1 VNDDLAELHVYA
13 GPDNPLEAAAIS
25 WLVTNDKEP
34 QRVEW
39 CDGRQQWQWWREWC
53 DVTRHTLPDA
63 LYRYLRPSPGQKYSY
78 SYSWCAFLSYQE
90 AIAAFVA
97 AYAAW
102 LRLSGGVNE
111 PGKGV

>member
-25 WLVTNDKEP
+25 WLVDHAKEP
-34 QRVEW
+34 QELGLEEGAVVAWAWWR
-39 CDGRQQWQWWREWC
+39 QWQAH
-53 DVTRHTLPDA
+53 TRHTLPEC
-63 LYRYLRPSPGQKYSY
+63 LYGHLPAYHPRYSCTWYS
-78 SYSWCAFLSYQE
+78 SYQE

-102 LRLSGGVNE
+102 QASGGENE
-111 PGKGV
+111 PGEPVVP

>member
-1 VNDDLAELHVYA
+1 VHDVNDDLAELHVYA
-13 GPDNPLEAAAIS
+13 GPDNPVEAAAIS
-25 WLVTNDKEP
+25 WLVVNDKEP

-53 DVTRHTLPDA
+53 DVTRHTLPGA
-63 LYRYLRPSPGQKYSY
+63 LYRHLRQSPGLTYT
-78 SYSWCAFLSYQE
+78 YSWHAFGTYQE

-102 LRLSGGVNE
+102 QASGGENVAR
-111 PGKGV
+111 